1 MASFQKVLDAG
12 GERLFYLVAPPG
24 AGKTLLGLLM
34 SEALELPTVSLSPN
48 AAIQAQWLSRLKEHW
63 VCLDSTLEAFEPHPR
78 CSDGPAQEPQALVS
92 LTYQRVAV
100 RTRGGEP
107 HPNVTALLSELR
119 QAGVRCVLLDECH
132 HLSNEWGRAVEAL
145 NAALGSPFVI
155 GLTATPV
162 TQEEG
167 PMARLLGEPDHEISL
182 PSVIRSGDLAPF
194 QDLCHLVAPSPEEED
209 DIQGS
214 LARFQRLFHE
224 CCAWSEQR
232 FKLDSW
238 FDMLEVEPKNPKGE
252 PYPDLL
258 AMFKAEPELITAW
271 CRLRA
276 IEVAG
281 ASSRSLLEGGE
292 DAGSREPP
300 AILPYLPEL
309 YEPATLT
316 DRLLLTAHYT
326 ARYLLREIPDD
337 PLGAEAVDVVRDWG
351 LKVKPGVVDRRVGRI
366 SRALG
371 FTRQKLDAMV
381 EILRT
386 EMRVMGEDLR
396 ALVIT
401 DYENPPG
408 DALSC
413 VDVMDMLTSVEDVD
427 ELDPILIT
435 GKSLLVDDDMW
446 ARFQASCQARCEQE
460 GWELEITREAERG
473 YWRLDGSGPH
483 WNTRVQVTLVTMMLE
498 AGISRCLISTRALLG
513 EGWDCLRLNT
523 LIDLT
528 VVTSGVAVNQIRGRT
543 IRQDPERPLKVAN
556 NWDVLCLSSV
566 GDRADLQRLEQRH
579 DKLYGITDDG
589 QIERGIGH
597 IHACFNRVSTEEL
610 FSRLDEINQIMHRRA
625 EQRLDAR
632 ERWRV
637 GEPFSDRDHQVLS
650 FTVRRR
656 RRKAAEPAPEERAL
670 VKHEPREQSAE
681 IVMFPAAQQRAR
693 KELLWTLGA
702 GAAATAG
709 VVGLAVGLWAPLAV
723 LAIAPLV
730 ATPLRLRAANR
741 KRFTATTLE
750 QELGSLAR
758 VIAAAFTAKED
769 AGASGPCEVHTSRR
783 DDGTVRVSWEGVDA
797 EQSERLS
804 AALAE
809 MLGPVISQR
818 YLLVE
823 ELVNVEGGSLWSRLR
838 AAHGHTERVF
848 PVPRM
853 FARKRNARGL
863 LAAWQELRSPNVALH
878 HAQSVEGKEVARRA
892 LRTRALEGET
902 AIRTVWG

>member
-1 MASFQKVLDAG
+1 MAKTPWDGYSSSLDLRAYQERAMASFQQVLSG
-12 GERLFYLVAPPG
+12 SGERLFYLVAPPG

-48 AAIQAQWLSRLKEHW
+48 AAIQAQWLERLKEHW

-78 CSDGPAQEPQALVS
+78 CSDQPDDEPQALIS
-92 LTYQRVAV
+92 LTYQRITV
-100 RTRGGEP
+100 RGRDGSV
-107 HPNVTALLSELR
+107 HPNVTALLGGLS

-145 NAALGSPFVI
+145 NLALGAPFII

-162 TQEEG
+162 TQDEG
-167 PMARLLGEPDHEISL
+167 PMARLLGEPNHEISL

-194 QDLCHLVAPSPEEED
+194 QDLCHLVAPSQEEED
-209 DIQGS
+209 DLQGS
-214 LARFQRLFHE
+214 LARFTRLFGL
-224 CCAWSEQR
+224 CNTSEPDR
-232 FKLDSW
+232 FGLSSW
-238 FDMLEVEPKNPKGE
+238 LDMLALSPASLGGA

-258 AMFKAEPELITAW
+258 DMFKAEPELITAL
-271 CRLRA
+271 CRQ
-276 IEVAG
+276 
-281 ASSRSLLEGGE
+281 RSDEQ
-292 DAGSREPP
+292 REPP

-316 DRLLLTAHYT
+316 DRLLLVAHYT
-326 ARYLLREIPDD
+326 ARYLLPELPDAA
-337 PLGAEAVDVVRDWG
+337 LGPEAVEVLADWG
-351 LKVKPGVVDRRVGRI
+351 LEVKPGVVNRRVGRI

-386 EMRVMGEDLR
+386 EMRVMGDDLR
-396 ALVIT
+396 ALIIT
-401 DYENPPG
+401 DYENPPR
-408 DALSC
+408 DELSC
-413 VDVMDMLTSVEDVD
+413 VDVMDTLTSIDDVD

-435 GKSLLVDDDMW
+435 GQSLLVDDDLW
-446 ARFQASCQARCEQE
+446 GKFKSSCEQRCAKE
-460 GWELEITREAERG
+460 GWELNISREAERG
-473 YWRLDGSGPH
+473 YWRMGGSGPN

-543 IRQDPERPLKVAN
+543 MRQDPERPLKVAN

-566 GDRADLQRLEQRH
+566 GDRADLQRLRQRH

-597 IHACFNRVSTEEL
+597 IHACFNQVSTEDL
-610 FSRLDEINQIMHRRA
+610 FGRLDAINQIMHRRA
-625 EQRLDAR
+625 EERLDAR

-637 GEPFSDRDHQVLS
+637 GQPFEDQDHQVMT
-650 FTVRRR
+650 FTLR
-656 RRKAAEPAPEERAL
+656 RRKKKQEPAAQEEAL
-670 VKHEPREQSAE
+670 AVRQRSADV
-681 IVMFPAAQQRAR
+681 IMFPSAQQRAR
-693 KELLWTLGA
+693 KELLWTIGV

-709 VVGLAVGLWAPLAV
+709 IVGLAVGLWAPLAV
-723 LAIAPLV
+723 LALGPLV
-730 ATPLRLRAANR
+730 ATPLRLRATSR
-741 KRFTATTLE
+741 ERFFSSTMEA
-750 QELGSLAR
+750 ELASLAQ
-758 VIAAAFTAKED
+758 VVAAAFAALE
-769 AGASGPCEVHTSRR
+769 GAQCEVLTSRR
-783 DDGTVRVSWEGVDA
+783 DDGTVRVKWRGVDT

-809 MLGPVISQR
+809 LLGPVISQR
-818 YLLVE
+818 YLMVE
-823 ELVNVEGGSLWSRLR
+823 ELVAVKGASFWSRLSSNL
-838 AAHGHTERVF
+838 APVERVF

-853 FARKRNARGL
+853 FARKRDARHL
-863 LAAWQELRSPNVALH
+863 HATWQELRNTHVSLH
-878 HAQSVEGKEVARRA
+878 HAQSEQGKEVARRA
-892 LRTRALEGET
+892 LHCRALEGET
-902 AIRTVWG
+902 AIRTVWD